1 MSDYEHKAGN
11 GTLFKNPNK
20 TPDNNQPEY
29 SGQIMTQDGK
39 LQQIA
44 AWLKDGTK
52 GKYMSL
58 KLSEPYVKDKSSAV
72 ESQPKDEDLPF

>member
-58 KLSEPYVKDKSSAV
+58 KLSEPYVKDKASAV
-72 ESQPKDEDLPF
+72 ESQPNDEDLPF

>member
-1 MSDYEHKAGN
+1 
-11 GTLFKNPNK
+11 
-20 TPDNNQPEY
+20 
-29 SGQIMTQDGK
+29 MTQDGK

-58 KLSEPYVKDKSSAV
+58 KLSEPYVKDKASAV